1 MDSAIV
7 NLKRRQVAALQI
19 APLGGPYD
27 IFPTGSLR
35 RPWPISTDG
44 RMSKLQCRGLSSL
57 RHMTALMH
65 IFESDDAVL
74 TCRQDK
80 ATIAV
85 H

>member
-1 MDSAIV
+1 MPWDSI
-7 NLKRRQVAALQI
+7 NIGL
-19 APLGGPYD
+19 
-27 IFPTGSLR
+27 LR
-35 RPWPISTDG
+35 RPTDQFLLTVEFRNFSIAG
-44 RMSKLQCRGLSSL
+44 CSSL

-80 ATIAV
+80 ATIDV

>member
-35 RPWPISTDG
+35 RSQEVTRPVGDEDSAF
-44 RMSKLQCRGLSSL
+44 LFL
-57 RHMTALMH
+57 REA
-65 IFESDDAVL
+65 SRADP
-74 TCRQDK
+74 K
-80 ATIAV
+80 G
-85 H
+85 